1 MIVRVVT
8 TALLAGGFGLA
19 GTPAAQAAP
28 EPVSLVVGLKS
39 GGARTVVAG
48 LDREV
53 DVLGSTA
60 LTGAVSVEVPAGE
73 ASEAAAALR
82 ADPAVAYV
90 EPDHVARM
98 AVITPKD
105 PYYGSQWGV
114 TKTGVNQAWETTR
127 GSSGTVV
134 AVVDT
139 GVSATPDLAGRL
151 LPGHDFVNNDDD
163 ASDDQGHGTMAAGVI
178 AAAGNNTTGVAGICW
193 TCRILP
199 VKVLGA
205 DGFGDYSAIA
215 EGIRWAADHGADIIN
230 LSLGGGS
237 ASQLFT
243 DAVNYATDK
252 GALVIAA
259 AGNDG
264 VGTPHYPAAVPAALA
279 VAGSDPGDKR
289 YSWSNY
295 GSSWVDIAAP
305 GCNPAQTRTGAVGQF
320 CGTSSATPFVSGV
333 AALLESTS
341 PTPSAAAVRAA
352 LTSTADA
359 LPGSWAGAGRID
371 AAAALDI
378 ARSMPLTTDVTRPT
392 ASFLSPS
399 GNALVRGTASIT
411 ARATDNVSVTKV
423 ELLANGK
430 VVAVDRAA
438 PYAFSWRTTGFSGTV
453 ALTLRTTDRGGN
465 VTTTTRRV
473 RVDNRAPAVRVTSG
487 PASGTRH
494 VTKTRV
500 VGAAASDAS
509 GIRTMDLLINGKIVQ
524 RYAGTSRSF
533 AVQTWKFG
541 SSLTVRIRAYDKA
554 GNVSLTPARK
564 WYR

>member
-8 TALLAGGFGLA
+8 TVLLAGGLGLA
-19 GTPAAQAAP
+19 GTPARAAA
-28 EPVSLVVGLKS
+28 EPVSLVVGLRS
-39 GGARTVVAG
+39 GGGQAVVAG

-53 DVLGSTA
+53 DVLGSTE

-73 ASEAAAALR
+73 ASEAADALR

-98 AVITPKD
+98 SVITPRD

-139 GVSATPDLAGRL
+139 GVSAVPDLAGRL

-163 ASDDQGHGTMAAGVI
+163 ASDDQGHGTMAAGVV
-178 AAAGNNTTGVAGICW
+178 AAAGNNTTGIAGVCW

-199 VKVLGA
+199 VKVLGS
-205 DGFGDYSAIA
+205 DGFGDYSVIA

-243 DAVNYATDK
+243 DAVNYATGK

-264 VGTPHYPAAVPAALA
+264 VATPHYPAAVPAALA
-279 VAGSDPGDKR
+279 VAGSDQNDKR
-289 YSWSNY
+289 YKWSNY

-305 GCNPAQTRTGAVGQF
+305 GCNPAQARTGAVGEF

-333 AALLESTS
+333 AALLRSTS
-341 PTPSAAAVRAA
+341 PTPSAEAIRTA

-359 LPGSWAGAGRID
+359 LPGGWAGAGRID

-399 GNALVRGTASIT
+399 GNALVRGTASVT

-430 VVAVDRAA
+430 VVGVDRAA
-438 PYAFSWRTTGFSGTV
+438 PYAFSWRTTGFAGTV
-453 ALTLRTTDRGGN
+453 ALSLRTTDRGGN

-473 RVDNRAPAVRVTSG
+473 RVDNRAPAVRVTGG
-487 PASGTRH
+487 PASGTHQVRK
-494 VTKTRV
+494 TKYL
-500 VGAAASDAS
+500 AATGSDAS
-509 GIRTMDLLINGKIVQ
+509 GIRSLELQVNGKTIS
-524 RYAGTSRSF
+524 RYAGSARRF
-533 AVQTWKFG
+533 AVPTWKFG
-541 SSLTVRIRAYDKA
+541 ASMTVRVRAYDKA
-554 GNVSLTPARK
+554 GNVALTPARK